1 MITVIIPTHNRGTDV
16 IDAVDSVLASTQL
29 PGEIIVVEDQS
40 DEAQQSLADY
50 ISSGKLRYYRRTDG
64 ISGASATRNFGV
76 SKATQQYIL
85 FLDDDDTIV
94 PTYIEKLQKYFTASS
109 YDWGF
114 GDVLI
119 NGEITKYRAKSTG
132 HLINTKF
139 KRKMA
144 AMSSGF
150 WINKELYED
159 VGGLDEL
166 LNIDEDTDLCCRLIA
181 NGLNPF
187 YLKEGAVNLARN
199 DGNQRLTTVT
209 DLSRKIECYYRTLV
223 NNYDRYANDK
233 EAQGFLLD
241 RVHRVMCKRK
251 DQSDLPKLKAFS
263 KTPSLRVVHFL
274 RELKRGIS

>member
-1 MITVIIPTHNRGTDV
+1 MITVVIPTHKRGTV
-16 IDAVDSVLASTQL
+16 VVDAVNSVLASTRL
-29 PGEIIVVEDQS
+29 PNEIIVVEDQS
-40 DEAQQSLADY
+40 DEAQTSLINY
-50 ISSGKLRYYRRTDG
+50 ISSDQLRYYRRTDG

-94 PTYIEKLQKYFTASS
+94 PTYIEKLQKILAASS
-109 YDWGF
+109 CDWGF

-119 NGEITKYRAKSTG
+119 NGEITKFRAKSTG

-150 WINKELYED
+150 WINKDLYED
-159 VGGLDEL
+159 IGGLDEL

-181 NGLNPF
+181 NGRNPF
-187 YLKEGAVNLARN
+187 YLKEGAVNLARD
-199 DGNQRLTTVT
+199 DGNPRLTTAT
-209 DLSRKIECYYRTLV
+209 DFSRKIECYYRTLI
-223 NNYDRYANDK
+223 NNFDLYENDK

-241 RVHRVMCKRK
+241 RVHRVMCKHK
-251 DQSDLPKLKAFS
+251 GQSDLPKLNAFS
-263 KTPSLRVVHFL
+263 KTPTLRLVHFF
-274 RELKRGIS
+274 RELKRGIL